1 MVNALVVQSKMKKIF
16 ILLSIFLILL
26 ILISSC
32 PIITQWDRSLI
43 VFVQQKLSFLP
54 LWIPML
60 PDCILYSAMIVLPLV
75 GFGIFFVKKKLW
87 IDLICIYSI
96 PLITFL
102 LNCII
107 KPIVKRPRPP
117 IQLQITTIH
126 PDSFSFV
133 SSHSLV
139 TFCLW
144 GMVVWYL
151 YKYCKNKRCKIFGVI
166 VAAFWIL
173 FVGLSRIWI
182 GVHNPTDVLGAY
194 ILGLLL
200 ISVYITAT
208 KVVEKLLIEILLKA
222 VKIFT

>member
-1 MVNALVVQSKMKKIF
+1 
-16 ILLSIFLILL
+16 
-26 ILISSC
+26 
-32 PIITQWDRSLI
+32 
-43 VFVQQKLSFLP
+43 
-54 LWIPML
+54 
-60 PDCILYSAMIVLPLV
+60 MI
-75 GFGIFFVKKKLW
+75 
-87 IDLICIYSI
+87 
-96 PLITFL
+96 
-102 LNCII
+102 N
-107 KPIVKRPRPP
+107 
-117 IQLQITTIH
+117 

-144 GMVVWYL
+144 GMGVWYL

-200 ISVYITAT
+200 VSVYITAT